1 MTQERQTSSVDD
13 HLRFPWRE
21 QRLADGRRCC
31 AWPDC
36 HREAS
41 FRAPKSRTELRAFV
55 WFCLDHVREYNKA
68 WNYFLGMSQ
77 EEIDAYRRSDVTW
90 HRPTWRFGS
99 AGNQQGPRWYDPF
112 GFMGEEEPQAARS
125 KPPPPEDKPG
135 EMRRLLELEVGFTL
149 TELKT
154 AYKAMVKRYHP
165 DLHAGDKAFE
175 ERLKLVIE
183 AYRYLKDNELY
194 LGA

>member
-1 MTQERQTSSVDD
+1 MTQERQTSSVDN

-31 AWPDC
+31 AWPGC
-36 HREAS
+36 EREAP
-41 FRAPKSRTELRAFV
+41 FRAPKSRTELRSFV

-68 WNYFLGMSQ
+68 WNFFLGMSQ
-77 EEIDAYRRSDVTW
+77 EEIDAYRRDDVTW

-99 AGNQQGPRWYDPF
+99 TGAQQGPRWYDPF
-112 GFMGEEEPQAARS
+112 GFMGEEEPQTRA
-125 KPPPPEDKPG
+125 KPAPPEDKPG
-135 EMRRLLELEVGFTL
+135 QMRRLLELEVGFTL
-149 TELKT
+149 AELKA

-165 DLHAGDKAFE
+165 DLHDGDKAFE